1 MSGLI
6 ARRLGALTGLLAAAA
21 GFSTTLH
28 AEDAGKPPE
37 PAAAP
42 SEWEG
47 PYVGAHIGYS
57 TLGTSNSVEVG
68 PAQSWDQDGD
78 GWLGGVLLGY
88 NMEFEHF
95 VLGAEADAAFGK
107 VSESETRPG
116 LGQVR
121 ITDHGQHTL
130 RIRAGLPTAV
140 GLVYATGGLALSDL
154 WIRSP
159 AGGDE
164 NFHFGFV
171 VGAGFEHKVTE
182 SISLRAEYLYANY
195 SDQDFDLG
203 PNRLETE
210 FDSHRLRAG
219 VSWYF
224 W

>member
-1 MSGLI
+1 MSSSI
-6 ARRLGALTGLLAAAA
+6 AARTGVLVGMLAAAA
-21 GFSTTLH
+21 CLSIALH

-37 PAAAP
+37 PAAATAG
-42 SEWEG
+42 WEG

-78 GWLGGVLLGY
+78 GWLGGILLGY
-88 NMEFEHF
+88 NMEFEKF
-95 VLGAEADAAFGK
+95 VLGFEADAAFGK

-116 LGQVR
+116 LGQIQ
-121 ITDHGQHTL
+121 ITDHGQHTF
-130 RIRAGLPTAV
+130 RIRAGLPTSI
-140 GLVYATGGLALSDL
+140 GLLYATGGFALSDI

-164 NFHFGFV
+164 NFHTGFV
-171 VGAGFEHKVTE
+171 VGAGFEHKVTD

-195 SDQDFDLG
+195 GDQDFDLG
-203 PNRLETE
+203 PNTLETE